1 MAWICRSY
9 KKDALMTEKKLTP
22 SRRVFVLDTNIL
34 IHDPQAI
41 FSFEEHDV
49 VVPMTVLEELDR
61 IKDSP
66 KHRDIQ
72 REARFAIQLIDSI
85 LNGASAEE
93 YQSGVDIDVGLGK
106 LSVVNDY
113 DSEVLAVGNLKSGVP
128 DNNIITA
135 ALYVQKRKSDL
146 ETVLV
151 TKDLNA
157 RLKAKCAGVKF
168 VEDYKSDQLID
179 DADMMTPGY
188 IKVKDNFIDDGFTT
202 VSTKFNR
209 EKKGTEIVLGISE
222 LDEELVDQLFL
233 NCYLFNSAD
242 TYRVMSI
249 DTESVTFMHKP
260 VSQLMNLKAFGISP
274 RSVKQAMAMESLLDP
289 DISLVMISGKAGSG
303 KTLLALSAGL
313 EQSSVGENKLYDK
326 IIVSRVAVEMSEP
339 IGFLPGDESQKMAP
353 WLAAFADTLEVLC
366 KVDTTGH
373 SDDKFSDDE
382 GTSSSI
388 GYITQK
394 ANIQYKSVNF
404 MRGRSLQSSYLILDE
419 MQNATA
425 HQLKT
430 LITRIGEGSKCIV
443 LGNVGQ
449 IDARYLTPQ
458 NCAITYGTERFKKFD
473 GSTSIILEGSVRSK
487 LAAFAEENL

>member
-1 MAWICRSY
+1 MDLLFLLKR
-9 KKDALMTEKKLTP
+9 DALMTENTALT

-41 FSFEEHDV
+41 FSFQEHDV

-72 REARFAIQLIDSI
+72 REARFAIQLIDGI

-93 YQSGVDIDVGLGK
+93 YQSGVSIDEGLGS

-113 DSEVLAVGNLKSGVP
+113 DSEVISAGKLKEGVP
-128 DNNIITA
+128 DNNIISA
-135 ALYVQKRKSDL
+135 ALYVQKQKPDM

-168 VEDYKSDQLID
+168 VEDYKSDKLID
-179 DADMMTPGY
+179 DADMMTAGY
-188 IKVKDNFIDDGFTT
+188 IEVKDDFLNSGFDNV
-202 VSTKFNR
+202 VSEFNR
-209 EKKGTEIVLGISE
+209 AKKGTEITLNISE
-222 LDEELVDQLFL
+222 LDESIVEQIFL
-233 NCYLFNSAD
+233 NCYLFNSTD
-242 TYRVMSI
+242 TFRVLSI
-249 DTESVTFMHKP
+249 NDERVTFMHKP
-260 VSQLMNLKAFGISP
+260 VSQLMNLEAYGIRP

-289 DISLVMISGKAGSG
+289 EISLVIISGKAGSG
-303 KTLLALSAGL
+303 KTLLALAAGL
-313 EQSSVGENKLYDK
+313 SQSHVGEVPRYDK

-353 WLAAFADTLEVLC
+353 WLAAFSDTLEILC
-366 KVDTTGH
+366 KMDTTGH
-373 SDDKFSDDE
+373 SDDKFSDE
-382 GTSSSI
+382 EATSSTI
-388 GYITQK
+388 GYVTQK
-394 ANIQYKSVNF
+394 ANIQYKSVSF

-430 LITRIGEGSKCIV
+430 LITRIGENSKCVV
-443 LGNVGQ
+443 LGNVAQ